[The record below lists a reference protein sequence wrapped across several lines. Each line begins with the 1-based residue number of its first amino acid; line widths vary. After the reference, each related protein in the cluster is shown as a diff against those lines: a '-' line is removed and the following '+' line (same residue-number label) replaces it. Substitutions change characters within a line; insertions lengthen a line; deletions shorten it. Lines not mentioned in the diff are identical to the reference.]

1 MQNEKILIFNIQK
14 FSLHD
19 GPGIRTSIFLK
30 GCPLRCKWC
39 SNPESQN
46 PYVNIFLKDENKTKI
61 DVKKNELNFD
71 QDGYIIED
79 DLFFDLLKVNGIEE
93 NSVKYDQ
100 VGRPMDLD
108 RLVEI
113 AMEDKVFYDSS
124 KGGVTISGGEPFMQ
138 ATLLVELVKKLKAQG
153 LHTAIETTLFTNPEN
168 VSKLYP
174 YLDLFIADCKN
185 WNEEVHQIKTGV
197 LNRIILDNLRDVVK
211 NAKDYLIRI
220 PVIPDFNYSKKDA
233 YEFAKLFNDLGI
245 EKVQL
250 LPFHQFGKGKYE
262 NYGIK
267 YDYSDKKALVDDDL
281 TDMVKILE
289 ESGIKAW
296 V

>member
-46 PYVNIFLKDENKTKI
+46 PYVNIFLKDENRTKI
-61 DVKKNELNFD
+61 DVKKDDLNFD

-79 DLFFDLLKVNGIEE
+79 DIFFDLLKANGIED

-108 RLVEI
+108 KLVEI

-124 KGGVTISGGEPFMQ
+124 KGGVTISGGEPLMQ

-197 LNRIILDNLRDVVK
+197 LNRIILDNLREVVK

-220 PVIPDFNYSKKDA
+220 PVIPDFNYSKEDA

-267 YDYSDKKALVDDDL
+267 YDYNDKKALVDDDL

>member
-30 GCPLRCKWC
+30 GCPLRCQWC

-46 PYVNIFLKDENKTKI
+46 PYVNIFLKDENRTKI

-220 PVIPDFNYSKKDA
+220 PVIPDFNYSKEDA

-262 NYGIK
+262 SYGIK
-267 YDYSDKKALVDDDL
+267 YEYSDKKALADSDL
-281 TDMVKILE
+281 DEMVQILRNQ
-289 ESGIKAW
+289 GIDAF

>member
-46 PYVNIFLKDENKTKI
+46 PYVNIFLKDENRTKI

-220 PVIPDFNYSKKDA
+220 PVIPDFNYSKEDA

>member
-30 GCPLRCKWC
+30 GCPLRCQWC

-46 PYVNIFLKDENKTKI
+46 PYVNIFLKDENRTKI

-220 PVIPDFNYSKKDA
+220 PVIPDFNYSKEDA

-267 YDYSDKKALVDDDL
+267 YDYNDKKALVDDDL

>member
-46 PYVNIFLKDENKTKI
+46 PYVNIFLKDENRTKI
-61 DVKKNELNFD
+61 DVKKDELDFD

-79 DLFFDLLKVNGIEE
+79 DLFFDLLKAKGIDD

-124 KGGVTISGGEPFMQ
+124 KGGVTISGGEPLMQ
-138 ATLLVELVKKLKAQG
+138 ATLLLELVKKLKAQG

-197 LNRIILDNLRDVVK
+197 LNRIILENLRDVVK
-211 NAKDYLIRI
+211 NAKNYLIRI
-220 PVIPDFNYSKKDA
+220 PVIPDFNYSKEDA

-267 YDYSDKKALVDDDL
+267 YDYKDKKALVDDDL

>member
-30 GCPLRCKWC
+30 GCPLRCQWC

-46 PYVNIFLKDENKTKI
+46 PYVNIFLKDENRTKI
-61 DVKKNELNFD
+61 DVKKNELNFGRG
-71 QDGYIIED
+71 GYIIED
-79 DLFFDLLKVNGIEE
+79 DLFFDLLGVDGIEE

-185 WNEEVHQIKTGV
+185 WDEEVHQIKTGV
-197 LNRIILDNLRDVVK
+197 LNRIILENLRDVVK

-220 PVIPDFNYSKKDA
+220 PVIPDFNYSKEDA
-233 YEFAKLFNDLGI
+233 YEFAKLFKDLGVK
-245 EKVQL
+245 KVQL

-267 YDYSDKKALVDDDL
+267 YDYNDKKALVDDDL

-289 ESGIKAW
+289 GSGIKAW

>member
-46 PYVNIFLKDENKTKI
+46 PYVNIFLKDENRTKI
-61 DVKKNELNFD
+61 DVKKDELNFD

-79 DLFFDLLKVNGIEE
+79 DIFFDLLKAKGIED

-124 KGGVTISGGEPFMQ
+124 KGGVTISGGEPLMQ

-197 LNRIILDNLRDVVK
+197 LNRIILDNLREVVK

-220 PVIPDFNYSKKDA
+220 PVIPDFNYSKEDA

-267 YDYSDKKALVDDDL
+267 YDYNDKKALVDDDL

-289 ESGIKAW
+289 ESDIKAW

>member
-46 PYVNIFLKDENKTKI
+46 PYVNIFLKDENRTKI
-61 DVKKNELNFD
+61 DVKKDELDFD
-71 QDGYIIED
+71 QDGYIIEN
-79 DLFFDLLKVNGIEE
+79 DLFFDLLKANGIDD

-124 KGGVTISGGEPFMQ
+124 KGGVTISGGEPLMQ
-138 ATLLVELVKKLKAQG
+138 PTLLVELVKKLKAQG

-174 YLDLFIADCKN
+174 FLDLFIADCKN
-185 WNEEVHQIKTGV
+185 WDEEVHQIKTGV
-197 LNRIILDNLRDVVK
+197 LNRIILENLRDVVK

-220 PVIPDFNYSKKDA
+220 PVIPDFNYSKEDA
-233 YEFAKLFNDLGI
+233 YEFAKLFKDLGVK
-245 EKVQL
+245 KVQL
-250 LPFHQFGKGKYE
+250 LPFHQFGKGKYK

>member
-46 PYVNIFLKDENKTKI
+46 PYVNIFLKDENRTKI
-61 DVKKNELNFD
+61 DVKKDDLNFD

-79 DLFFDLLKVNGIEE
+79 DIFFDLLKANGIED

-108 RLVEI
+108 KLVEI

-124 KGGVTISGGEPFMQ
+124 KGGVTISGGEPLMQ

-197 LNRIILDNLRDVVK
+197 LNRIILENLREVVK

-220 PVIPDFNYSKKDA
+220 PVIPDFNYSKEDA
-233 YEFAKLFNDLGI
+233 YEFAKLFNDMGI

-267 YDYSDKKALVDDDL
+267 YDYNDKKALVDDDL

>member
-46 PYVNIFLKDENKTKI
+46 PYVNIFLKDENRTKI
-61 DVKKNELNFD
+61 DVKKDELNFD

-79 DLFFDLLKVNGIEE
+79 DLFFDLLKAKGIDD
-93 NSVKYDQ
+93 NRVKYDQ

-124 KGGVTISGGEPFMQ
+124 KGGVTISGGEPLMQ
-138 ATLLVELVKKLKAQG
+138 PTLLVELVKKLKAQG

-185 WNEEVHQIKTGV
+185 WDEEVHQIKTGV
-197 LNRIILDNLRDVVK
+197 LNRIILENLRDVVK

-267 YDYSDKKALVDDDL
+267 YDYKDKKALVDDDL

-289 ESGIKAW
+289 GSGIKAW

>member
-46 PYVNIFLKDENKTKI
+46 PYVNIFLKDENRTKI
-61 DVKKNELNFD
+61 DVKKDELNFD

-79 DLFFDLLKVNGIEE
+79 DIFFDLLKAKGIED

-124 KGGVTISGGEPFMQ
+124 KGGVTISGGEPLMQ

-197 LNRIILDNLRDVVK
+197 LNRIILDNLREVVK

-220 PVIPDFNYSKKDA
+220 PVIPDFNYSKEDA
-233 YEFAKLFNDLGI
+233 YEFAKLFNDLWI

-267 YDYSDKKALVDDDL
+267 YDYNDKKALVDDDL

>member
-46 PYVNIFLKDENKTKI
+46 PYVNIFLKDANRTKI
-61 DVKKNELNFD
+61 DVKKDDLNFD

-79 DLFFDLLKVNGIEE
+79 DIFFDLLKANGIED

-108 RLVEI
+108 KLVEI

-124 KGGVTISGGEPFMQ
+124 KGGVTISGGEPLMQ

-197 LNRIILDNLRDVVK
+197 LNRIILENLREVVK

-220 PVIPDFNYSKKDA
+220 PVIPDFNYSKEDA
-233 YEFAKLFNDLGI
+233 YEFAKLFNDIGI

-267 YDYSDKKALVDDDL
+267 YDYNDKKALVDDDL

>member
-46 PYVNIFLKDENKTKI
+46 PYVNIFLKDENRTKI
-61 DVKKNELNFD
+61 DVKKDELNFD

-79 DLFFDLLKVNGIEE
+79 DLFFDLLKAKGIDD

-124 KGGVTISGGEPFMQ
+124 KGGVTISGGEPLMQ
-138 ATLLVELVKKLKAQG
+138 PTLLVDLVKKLKAQG

-185 WNEEVHQIKTGV
+185 WDEEVHQIKTGV
-197 LNRIILDNLRDVVK
+197 LNRIILENLRDVVK

-233 YEFAKLFNDLGI
+233 YEFAKLFKDIGVGR
-245 EKVQL
+245 VQL
-250 LPFHQFGKGKYE
+250 LPFHQYGKGKYE
-262 NYGIK
+262 AYGIN
-267 YDYSDKKALVDDDL
+267 YEYSNKKALKEDDL
-281 TDMVKILE
+281 AEMIDILKNQ
-289 ESGIKAW
+289 GIKAY

>member
-46 PYVNIFLKDENKTKI
+46 PYVNIFLKDENRTKI

-220 PVIPDFNYSKKDA
+220 PVIPDFNYSKEDA

-296 V
+296 I

>member
-1 MQNEKILIFNIQK
+1 MRNEKILIFNIQK

-19 GPGIRTSIFLK
+19 GPGIRTSIFIK

-46 PYVNIFLKDENKTKI
+46 PYVNIFIKDDERTKI
-61 DVKKNELNFD
+61 DIKKDELNFD
-71 QDGYIIED
+71 ENGYIIED
-79 DLFFDLLKVNGIEE
+79 DLFYDLLKAHGIDDKKI
-93 NSVKYDQ
+93 KYDQ

-113 AMEDKVFYDSS
+113 TMEDKVFYESS
-124 KGGVTISGGEPFMQ
+124 GGGVTISGGEPFMQ
-138 ATLLVELVKKLKAQG
+138 ANLLVELIKKLKAKD

-185 WNEEVHQIKTGV
+185 WDEEVHQIKTGV
-197 LNRIILDNLRDVVK
+197 LNRIILENLRDVVK

-262 NYGIK
+262 AYGIN
-267 YDYSDKKALVDDDL
+267 YEYSDKKALKEDDL
-281 TDMVKILE
+281 AEMIDILKNQ
-289 ESGIKAW
+289 GIKAY

>member
-46 PYVNIFLKDENKTKI
+46 PYVNIFLKDENRTKI
-61 DVKKNELNFD
+61 DVKKDELNFD

-79 DLFFDLLKVNGIEE
+79 DLFFDLLKAKGIDD

-124 KGGVTISGGEPFMQ
+124 KGGVTISGGEPLMQ
-138 ATLLVELVKKLKAQG
+138 PTLLVELVKKLKAQG

-185 WNEEVHQIKTGV
+185 WDEEVHQIKTGV
-197 LNRIILDNLRDVVK
+197 LNRIILENLRDVVK

-220 PVIPDFNYSKKDA
+220 PVIPDFNYSTKDA

-267 YDYSDKKALVDDDL
+267 YDYKDKKALVDDDL

>member
-220 PVIPDFNYSKKDA
+220 PVIPDFNYSKEDA
-233 YEFAKLFNDLGI
+233 YEFAKLFKDLGVK
-245 EKVQL
+245 KVQL

>member
-46 PYVNIFLKDENKTKI
+46 PYVNIFLKDENRTKI
-61 DVKKNELNFD
+61 DVKKDELNFD

-79 DLFFDLLKVNGIEE
+79 DIFFDLLKAKGIED

-124 KGGVTISGGEPFMQ
+124 KGGVTISGGEPLMQ

-174 YLDLFIADCKN
+174 YLDLFISDCKN

-220 PVIPDFNYSKKDA
+220 PVIPDFNYSKEDA

-267 YDYSDKKALVDDDL
+267 YDYNDKKALVDDDL

>member
-46 PYVNIFLKDENKTKI
+46 PYVNIFLKDENRTKI

-79 DLFFDLLKVNGIEE
+79 DLFFDLLKVNGIDD

-220 PVIPDFNYSKKDA
+220 PVIPDFNYSKEDA

>member
-46 PYVNIFLKDENKTKI
+46 PYVNIFLKDENRTKI
-61 DVKKNELNFD
+61 DVKKDELDFD
-71 QDGYIIED
+71 QDGYIIENS
-79 DLFFDLLKVNGIEE
+79 LFYDLLKANGIDD

-124 KGGVTISGGEPFMQ
+124 KGGVTISGGEPLTQ
-138 ATLLVELVKKLKAQG
+138 PTLLVELVKKLKALG

-185 WNEEVHQIKTGV
+185 WDEEVHQIKTGV
-197 LNRIILDNLRDVVK
+197 LNRIILENLRDVVK
-211 NAKDYLIRI
+211 NAKDYLVRI
-220 PVIPDFNYSKKDA
+220 PVIPDFNYSKEDA
-233 YEFAKLFNDLGI
+233 YEFAKLFKDLGVK
-245 EKVQL
+245 KVQL

>member
-46 PYVNIFLKDENKTKI
+46 PYVNIFLKDENRTKI

-174 YLDLFIADCKN
+174 FLDLFIADCKN

-197 LNRIILDNLRDVVK
+197 LNRIILDNLSDVVK

-220 PVIPDFNYSKKDA
+220 PVIPDFNYSKEDA

>member
-1 MQNEKILIFNIQK
+1 MQNVKILIFNIQK

-46 PYVNIFLKDENKTKI
+46 PYVNIFLKDENRTKI
-61 DVKKNELNFD
+61 DVKKDELNFD

-79 DLFFDLLKVNGIEE
+79 DIFFDLLKAKGIED

-124 KGGVTISGGEPFMQ
+124 KGGVTISGGEPLMQ

-197 LNRIILDNLRDVVK
+197 LNRIILDNLREVVK

-220 PVIPDFNYSKKDA
+220 PVIPDFNYSKEDA

-267 YDYSDKKALVDDDL
+267 YDYNDKKALVDDDL

>member
-46 PYVNIFLKDENKTKI
+46 PYVNIFLKDENRTKI

-220 PVIPDFNYSKKDA
+220 PVIPDFNYSKEDA
-233 YEFAKLFNDLGI
+233 YEFAKLFNDLGV

-267 YDYSDKKALVDDDL
+267 YDYNDKKALVDDDL

>member
-46 PYVNIFLKDENKTKI
+46 PYVNIFLKDENRTKI

-220 PVIPDFNYSKKDA
+220 PVIPDFNYSKEDA

-267 YDYSDKKALVDDDL
+267 YDYNDKKALVDDDL
-281 TDMVKILE
+281 TDMAKILE

>member
-46 PYVNIFLKDENKTKI
+46 PYVNIFLKDENRTKI
-61 DVKKNELNFD
+61 DVKKDDLNFD

-79 DLFFDLLKVNGIEE
+79 DIFFDLLKANGIED

-124 KGGVTISGGEPFMQ
+124 KGGVTISGGEPLMQ

-197 LNRIILDNLRDVVK
+197 LNRIILENLREVVK

-220 PVIPDFNYSKKDA
+220 PVIPDFNYSKEDA
-233 YEFAKLFNDLGI
+233 YEFAKLFNDMGI

-267 YDYSDKKALVDDDL
+267 YDYNDKKALVDDDL

>member
-46 PYVNIFLKDENKTKI
+46 PYVNIFLKDENRTKI
-61 DVKKNELNFD
+61 DVKKDDLNFD

-79 DLFFDLLKVNGIEE
+79 DIFFDLLKANGIED

-108 RLVEI
+108 KLVEI

-124 KGGVTISGGEPFMQ
+124 KGGVTISGGEPLMQ

-197 LNRIILDNLRDVVK
+197 LNRIILQNLREVVK

-220 PVIPDFNYSKKDA
+220 PVIPDFNYSKEDA

-267 YDYSDKKALVDDDL
+267 YDYNDKKALVDDDL

>member
-46 PYVNIFLKDENKTKI
+46 PYVNIFLKDENRTKI
-61 DVKKNELNFD
+61 DVKKDELNFD

-79 DLFFDLLKVNGIEE
+79 DIFFDLLKAKGIED

-124 KGGVTISGGEPFMQ
+124 KGGVTISGGEPIMQ

-197 LNRIILDNLRDVVK
+197 LNRIILENLREVVK

-220 PVIPDFNYSKKDA
+220 PVIPDFNYSKEDA
-233 YEFAKLFNDLGI
+233 YEFAKLFNDMGI

-267 YDYSDKKALVDDDL
+267 YDYNDKKALVDDDL

>member
-46 PYVNIFLKDENKTKI
+46 PYVNIFLKDENRTKI
-61 DVKKNELNFD
+61 DVKKDELNFD

-79 DLFFDLLKVNGIEE
+79 DIFFDLLKAKGIED

-124 KGGVTISGGEPFMQ
+124 KGGVTISGGEPLMQ

-197 LNRIILDNLRDVVK
+197 LNRIILDNLREVVK

-220 PVIPDFNYSKKDA
+220 PVIPDFNYSKEDA

-267 YDYSDKKALVDDDL
+267 YDYNAKKALVDDDL